1 MRLVPPTIRQLLI
14 VCCPSVLPTFHVIG
28 VRRWVHVELCED
40 GLWIYVSGEQRGL
53 YRVMESLFKTSRIE
67 LPSIRIPHYLLR
79 KWQKGRMHCHV
90 LVNLNSL
97 TGVSQNKEKK
107 INNRYKSIHVLKW
120 LQPLLSERAPPSFCQ
135 TKWIFCTSISTKP
148 NLRVPCLILPKSATK
163 CGKPIC
169 FIHKTGKQTFPL

>member
-1 MRLVPPTIRQLLI
+1 MRLAPPTIRQLLI

-79 KWQKGRMHCHV
+79 K
-90 LVNLNSL
+90 
-97 TGVSQNKEKK
+97 
-107 INNRYKSIHVLKW
+107 
-120 LQPLLSERAPPSFCQ
+120 
-135 TKWIFCTSISTKP
+135 
-148 NLRVPCLILPKSATK
+148 
-163 CGKPIC
+163 
-169 FIHKTGKQTFPL
+169 

>member
-1 MRLVPPTIRQLLI
+1 MRLAPPTIRQLQI

-53 YRVMESLFKTSRIE
+53 YGVMESLFKTSRIE

-107 INNRYKSIHVLKW
+107 NQQQTINLYVLKW
-120 LQPLLSERAPPSFCQ
+120 LQPLLSKRAPPSFCQ
-135 TKWIFCTSISTKP
+135 NKMNF
-148 NLRVPCLILPKSATK
+148 LH
-163 CGKPIC
+163 
-169 FIHKTGKQTFPL
+169 IHKH

>member
-1 MRLVPPTIRQLLI
+1 MRLAPPTIQQLLI
-14 VCCPSVLPTFHVIG
+14 VCCLPTFHVIG

-97 TGVSQNKEKK
+97 SGVSQNKEKT
-107 INNRYKSIHVLKW
+107 NKSIHVLKW
-120 LQPLLSERAPPSFCQ
+120 LQPLLSKRAPPSFCQ
-135 TKWIFCTSISTKP
+135 TKWIFCTSISTKT
-148 NLRVPCLILPKSATK
+148 NLRLPGLILPKSATT